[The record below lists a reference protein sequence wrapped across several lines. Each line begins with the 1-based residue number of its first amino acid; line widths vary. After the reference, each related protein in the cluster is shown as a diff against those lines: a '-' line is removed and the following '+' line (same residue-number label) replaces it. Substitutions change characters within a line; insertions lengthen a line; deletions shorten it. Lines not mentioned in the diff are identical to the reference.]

1 MSAILGFHKQV
12 LAQVFF
18 PLLNSVIRKGGMEV
32 TEKVKINSC
41 QRYQCL
47 RKYWF
52 ILILM

>member
-1 MSAILGFHKQV
+1 MSEILGFHKQV

-32 TEKVKINSC
+32 VEKVKINSC